1 MNSTEAQSS
10 TPATVITGATQ
21 GIGRAL
27 AEEFARGGH
36 ALLLVARDEAKL
48 ADTARALAE
57 AHSVEVK
64 FTACDLS
71 TVEGCAAVEQA
82 LRRFGLHADMLVN
95 NAAAMSAGF
104 FQDQDLAAMRRLI
117 DLNASAVVDLTL
129 RFLPGMVARRGGGVL
144 NVASMEGFMPVPY
157 QATYAATKAFV
168 LSLSRALA
176 YETMYTGVRI
186 SALAPGTT
194 ATELHAKAG
203 AEYSRYVMLLP
214 VMTSE
219 DLAAIAYRQFMR
231 GKKVIV
237 AGWFNRLSLIARRFA
252 PDFAL
257 VPFMGLLFRVRDEAG
272 NLQMPREP
280 RHAEPR
286 RSRAGRRPHA
296 AAAPA
301 DRLDGGWW
309 SRTGSNRRP
318 QQCDCCAL
326 PTELRPHRPRH
337 LGIALQACQASPG
350 AKGPVSSPCPRSR
363 LSATWSRASPGGL

>member
-1 MNSTEAQSS
+1 MNSTEAQPS

-48 ADTARALAE
+48 ADTARALADRH
-57 AHSVEVK
+57 AVQVK
-64 FTACDLS
+64 FVACDLS

-82 LRRFGLHADMLVN
+82 LRRFGFHADMLVN

-117 DLNASAVVDLTL
+117 DLNAGAMVDLTL

-219 DLAAIAYRQFMR
+219 HLASIAYRQFMR

-252 PDFAL
+252 PDLVL

-272 NLQMPREP
+272 NLQMPRGPGTPNPDHRAPVEAS
-280 RHAEPR
+280 RRDGPR
-286 RSRAGRRPHA
+286 RSA
-296 AAAPA
+296 
-301 DRLDGGWW
+301 
-309 SRTGSNRRP
+309 
-318 QQCDCCAL
+318 
-326 PTELRPHRPRH
+326 
-337 LGIALQACQASPG
+337 
-350 AKGPVSSPCPRSR
+350 
-363 LSATWSRASPGGL
+363 

>member
-1 MNSTEAQSS
+1 MNSTEAQPS

-48 ADTARALAE
+48 ADTARALADRH
-57 AHSVEVK
+57 AVQVK
-64 FTACDLS
+64 FVACDLS

-82 LRRFGLHADMLVN
+82 LRRFGFHADMLVN

-117 DLNASAVVDLTL
+117 DLNAGAMVDLTL

-186 SALAPGTT
+186 SALAPGIT

-219 DLAAIAYRQFMR
+219 HLASIAYRQFMR

-252 PDFAL
+252 PDLVL

-272 NLQMPREP
+272 TLQMPRGPGTPNPDDRARVEAS
-280 RHAEPR
+280 RRTGPR
-286 RSRAGRRPHA
+286 RSA
-296 AAAPA
+296 
-301 DRLDGGWW
+301 
-309 SRTGSNRRP
+309 
-318 QQCDCCAL
+318 
-326 PTELRPHRPRH
+326 
-337 LGIALQACQASPG
+337 
-350 AKGPVSSPCPRSR
+350 
-363 LSATWSRASPGGL
+363 

>member
-1 MNSTEAQSS
+1 MSVTSKDAQS
-10 TPATVITGATQ
+10 TTAAVIITGATE

-36 ALLLVARDEAKL
+36 ALVLVARDEAKL
-48 ADTARALAE
+48 ATTARELAD
-57 AHSVEVK
+57 AHAVAAK
-64 FTACDLS
+64 FIACDLS
-71 TVEGCAAVEQA
+71 TVEGCAAIEPA

-117 DLNASAVVDLTL
+117 DLNARAVVDLTL
-129 RFLPGMVARRGGGVL
+129 RFLPGMVARGSGGVL

-194 ATELHAKAG
+194 GTGLHAKAG
-203 AEYSRYVMLLP
+203 AENSRYVMLLP

-219 DLAAIAYRQFMR
+219 ELARIAYRQFMR
-231 GKKVIV
+231 GKKIIV

-252 PDFAL
+252 PDLVL
-257 VPFMGLLFRVRDEAG
+257 VPAMGWLFRVRDEAG
-272 NLQMPREP
+272 NLQMPRDP
-280 RHAEPR
+280 ATPKPDAA
-286 RSRAGRRPHA
+286 RS
-296 AAAPA
+296 
-301 DRLDGGWW
+301 DG
-309 SRTGSNRRP
+309 P
-318 QQCDCCAL
+318 
-326 PTELRPHRPRH
+326 
-337 LGIALQACQASPG
+337 
-350 AKGPVSSPCPRSR
+350 R
-363 LSATWSRASPGGL
+363 LSA

>member
-1 MNSTEAQSS
+1 MPRVKMNDTNKRTEPFA
-10 TPATVITGATQ
+10 PAVVITGATQ

-48 ADTARALAE
+48 AETARELAE

-71 TVEGCAAVEQA
+71 TAEGCAGVEEA

-95 NAAAMSAGF
+95 NAATMSAGF
-104 FQDQDLAAMRRLI
+104 FQDQDLATMRRVV
-117 DLNASAVVDLTL
+117 DLNACAVVDLTL

-157 QATYAATKAFV
+157 QATYAAAKAFV

-194 ATELHAKAG
+194 ATGLHAKAG
-203 AEYSRYVMLLP
+203 AENSRYVMLLP

-219 DLAAIAYRQFMR
+219 DLARIAYRQFMR
-231 GKKVIV
+231 GRKVIV
-237 AGWFNRLSLIARRFA
+237 TGWFNRLSILARRFA
-252 PDFAL
+252 PDFAV
-257 VPFMGLLFRVRDEAG
+257 VPFMGWLFRVRDAEG
-272 NLQMPREP
+272 NLQMPRALSRPEP
-280 RHAEPR
+280 APKAGPAKA
-286 RSRAGRRPHA
+286 RARP
-296 AAAPA
+296 
-301 DRLDGGWW
+301 
-309 SRTGSNRRP
+309 
-318 QQCDCCAL
+318 
-326 PTELRPHRPRH
+326 
-337 LGIALQACQASPG
+337 
-350 AKGPVSSPCPRSR
+350 
-363 LSATWSRASPGGL
+363 

>member
-1 MNSTEAQSS
+1 MNSTEAQPS

-36 ALLLVARDEAKL
+36 ALLLVARDEAML
-48 ADTARALAE
+48 AETAGALAE

-64 FTACDLS
+64 FTACNLS
-71 TVEGCAAVEQA
+71 TAEGCAAVEQA

-104 FQDQDLAAMRRLI
+104 FQDQDLAVMRRLI
-117 DLNASAVVDLTL
+117 DLNASAMVDLTL
-129 RFLPGMVARRGGGVL
+129 RFLPGMVARRRGGVL

-194 ATELHAKAG
+194 GTGLHAKAG
-203 AEYSRYVMLLP
+203 AENSRYVMLLP

-237 AGWFNRLSLIARRFA
+237 AGWFNRLSLVARRFA
-252 PDFAL
+252 PDLVL
-257 VPFMGLLFRVRDEAG
+257 VPFMGWLFRVRDEAG
-272 NLQMPREP
+272 NLQMPRDLGTPNPDDRAPVE
-280 RHAEPR
+280 AS
-286 RSRAGRRPHA
+286 RS
-296 AAAPA
+296 
-301 DRLDGGWW
+301 DGPC
-309 SRTGSNRRP
+309 RT
-318 QQCDCCAL
+318 A
-326 PTELRPHRPRH
+326 
-337 LGIALQACQASPG
+337 
-350 AKGPVSSPCPRSR
+350 
-363 LSATWSRASPGGL
+363 

>member
-1 MNSTEAQSS
+1 MNSTEAQPS
-10 TPATVITGATQ
+10 TPATVITGATE

-48 ADTARALAE
+48 ADTARALADRH
-57 AHSVEVK
+57 AVQVK
-64 FTACDLS
+64 FVACDLS

-82 LRRFGLHADMLVN
+82 LRRFGFHADMLVN

-117 DLNASAVVDLTL
+117 DLNAGAMVDLTL

-186 SALAPGTT
+186 SALAPGIT

-219 DLAAIAYRQFMR
+219 HLASIAYRQFMR

-252 PDFAL
+252 PDLVL

-272 NLQMPREP
+272 NLQMPRGPGTPKPDDRAPVEAS
-280 RHAEPR
+280 RRDGPR
-286 RSRAGRRPHA
+286 RSA
-296 AAAPA
+296 
-301 DRLDGGWW
+301 
-309 SRTGSNRRP
+309 
-318 QQCDCCAL
+318 
-326 PTELRPHRPRH
+326 
-337 LGIALQACQASPG
+337 
-350 AKGPVSSPCPRSR
+350 
-363 LSATWSRASPGGL
+363 

>member
-1 MNSTEAQSS
+1 MNSTEAQPS
-10 TPATVITGATQ
+10 TPATVITGATE

-48 ADTARALAE
+48 ADTARALADRH
-57 AHSVEVK
+57 AVQVK
-64 FTACDLS
+64 FVACDLS

-82 LRRFGLHADMLVN
+82 LRRFGFHADMLVN

-117 DLNASAVVDLTL
+117 DLNAGAMVDLTL

-219 DLAAIAYRQFMR
+219 HLASIAYRQFMR

-252 PDFAL
+252 PDLVL

-272 NLQMPREP
+272 NLQMPRGPGTPNPDHRAPVEAS
-280 RHAEPR
+280 RRDGPR
-286 RSRAGRRPHA
+286 RSA
-296 AAAPA
+296 
-301 DRLDGGWW
+301 
-309 SRTGSNRRP
+309 
-318 QQCDCCAL
+318 
-326 PTELRPHRPRH
+326 
-337 LGIALQACQASPG
+337 
-350 AKGPVSSPCPRSR
+350 
-363 LSATWSRASPGGL
+363 

>member
-1 MNSTEAQSS
+1 MNDTNKRAEPFA
-10 TPATVITGATQ
+10 PAVVITGATQ

-48 ADTARALAE
+48 AETARELAE

-71 TVEGCAAVEQA
+71 TAEGCAGVEDA

-95 NAAAMSAGF
+95 NAASMSAGF
-104 FQDQDLAAMRRLI
+104 FQDQDLATMRRVV
-117 DLNASAVVDLTL
+117 DLNARAVVDLTL
-129 RFLPGMVARRGGGVL
+129 RFLPGMVARRRGGVL

-157 QATYAATKAFV
+157 QATYAAAKAFV

-203 AEYSRYVMLLP
+203 AENCRYVMLLP

-219 DLAAIAYRQFMR
+219 DLARIAYRQFMR

-237 AGWFNRLSLIARRFA
+237 TGWFNRLGVFARRFA
-252 PDFAL
+252 PDFAV
-257 VPFMGLLFRVRDEAG
+257 VPFMGWLFRVRDAEG
-272 NLQMPREP
+272 NLQ
-280 RHAEPR
+280 
-286 RSRAGRRPHA
+286 
-296 AAAPA
+296 
-301 DRLDGGWW
+301 L
-309 SRTGSNRRP
+309 
-318 QQCDCCAL
+318 
-326 PTELRPHRPRH
+326 
-337 LGIALQACQASPG
+337 PG
-350 AKGPVSSPCPRSR
+350 ALTRPEPARKAGP
-363 LSATWSRASPGGL
+363 AKARARP